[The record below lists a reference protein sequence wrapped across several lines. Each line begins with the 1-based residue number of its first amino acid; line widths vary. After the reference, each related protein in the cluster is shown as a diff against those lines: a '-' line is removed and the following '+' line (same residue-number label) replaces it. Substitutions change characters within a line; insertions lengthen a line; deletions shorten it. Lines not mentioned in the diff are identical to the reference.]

1 VRQTLQWQK
10 YAGSGSALVGT
21 VKDRCEVLQWHEA
34 VSVVVSVIASWMLSL
49 DQEDSLDCEMRELE
63 DIVGKR
69 VRGKREAGPH

>member
-34 VSVVVSVIASWMLSL
+34 VSVVVSVIASRMLL
-49 DQEDSLDCEMRELE
+49 LEIKTITWIVRRESWRTEYLSE
-63 DIVGKR
+63 ERAKR
-69 VRGKREAGPH
+69 GD